1 MGGEVDELGGKM
13 KCPLCAVRDKYHP
26 HTLMRSTLT
35 FTCFSSKLQ
44 LASTSTSTD
53 IEMHRGLPVAV

>member
-1 MGGEVDELGGKM
+1 MGGKM

-35 FTCFSSKLQ
+35 FTCFCSKLQ